1 MAEETEG
8 GVALNDVK
16 QWRGQLRTFTGWLG
30 RRVRRVE
37 VRRRLQRY
45 LRSVLVGVERR
56 NGWQLAEAMGEAAP
70 DGVQRLLTTASWD
83 VDGLRDDLR
92 TYAVE
97 HLGDPGGVAVID
109 ETGFLKKGVK
119 SAGVKRQYS
128 GTAGRVENS
137 QVGVFL
143 AYASVRGRAFLDRE
157 LYLPAEWARDAARR
171 QEAHVPAP
179 VRFATKPAL
188 ARGMLA
194 RAFAAG
200 VPIAWVTGDA
210 VYGDNPGLR
219 GWLEAGRHPYVLAVA
234 GTQQVRVAG
243 ADGDLVAVEVRALVA
258 GLPSRAWVRRAAG
271 DGNKGPR
278 LYDWACVRLPRLP
291 TDGMATWALVRRSL
305 ADPTDLAYYRVYGPQ
320 DTALATMV
328 QVAGTRWVVEEVI
341 ERAKGEVGLDQ
352 YAVRRYDAWYRYV
365 TLALLAHAF
374 LEVTRAQA
382 NTAARPEQPAAE
394 KGDLPHAC

>member
-1 MAEETEG
+1 MAEVGEG
-8 GVALNDVK
+8 GVVRNDMK
-16 QWRGQLRTFTGWLG
+16 EWRAQLRTFGAWLG

-45 LRSVLVGVERR
+45 LRNVLVGVERR
-56 NGWQLAEAMGEAAP
+56 NGWQLAEAMGEATP
-70 DGVQRLLTTASWD
+70 DGVQRLLTTAQWD
-83 VDGLRDDLR
+83 TDGLRDDLR
-92 TYAVE
+92 TYTVE
-97 HLGDPGGVAVID
+97 HLGDSAGVAVID
-109 ETGFLKKGVK
+109 ETGFLKKGGK

-143 AYASVRGRAFLDRE
+143 AYASPRGHAFLDRE

-171 QEAHVPAP
+171 QEAHVPEQ

-188 ARGMLA
+188 ARQMLA
-194 RAFAAG
+194 RAFAAA

-210 VYGDNPGLR
+210 VYGSNPGLR
-219 GWLEAGRHPYVLAVA
+219 SWLEADRHPYVLAVA
-234 GTQQVRVAG
+234 GTHPVWAAG
-243 ADGDLVAVEVRALVA
+243 TDGEPVAVEVRALVA
-258 GLPSRAWVRRAAG
+258 GLPATGWVRRSAG

-291 TDGMATWALVRRSL
+291 EDGMATWVLVRRSL
-305 ADPTDLAYYRVYGPQ
+305 SDPTDLAYYRVYGPAG
-320 DTALATMV
+320 TALATMV
-328 QVAGTRWVVEEVI
+328 RVAGTRWVIEEAI

-352 YAVRRYDAWYRYV
+352 YVVRRYDAWYRYV

-382 NTAARPEQPAAE
+382 TAARLEQPAAE
-394 KGDLPHAC
+394 KGDLPHAS

>member
-1 MAEETEG
+1 MVEEMGG
-8 GVALNDVK
+8 GVALDEVQ
-16 QWRGQLRTFTGWLG
+16 QWRAQLRTFGAWLG

-45 LRSVLVGVERR
+45 LRGVLVGVERR

-70 DGVQRLLTTASWD
+70 DGVQRLLTTARWD

-92 TYAVE
+92 AYTVE
-97 HLGDPGGVAVID
+97 HLGDPDGVAVID

-143 AYASVRGRAFLDRE
+143 AYAGPRGRAFLDRE

-171 QEAHVPAP
+171 QEAHVPAQA
-179 VRFATKPAL
+179 RFATKPAL

-200 VPIAWVTGDA
+200 VPIAWVAGDA
-210 VYGDNPGLR
+210 VYGNSPGLR

-234 GTQQVRVAG
+234 GTHPIWVAG
-243 ADGDLVAVEVRALVA
+243 TDGEPLAAEARALAA
-258 GLPSRAWVRRAAG
+258 GLPAWAWARLAAG
-271 DGNKGPR
+271 DGAKGPR

-291 TDGMATWALVRRSL
+291 ADGMGKWLLVRRSL
-305 ADPTDLAYYRVYGPQ
+305 ADPADLAYYRVYGPVG
-320 DTALATMV
+320 TALPGMV
-328 QVAGTRWVVEEVI
+328 RVAGTRWAIEEAI

-374 LEVTRAQA
+374 LEVTRAKA
-382 NTAARPEQPAAE
+382 NAALPERAAAE
-394 KGDLPHAC
+394 KGDLLHAS